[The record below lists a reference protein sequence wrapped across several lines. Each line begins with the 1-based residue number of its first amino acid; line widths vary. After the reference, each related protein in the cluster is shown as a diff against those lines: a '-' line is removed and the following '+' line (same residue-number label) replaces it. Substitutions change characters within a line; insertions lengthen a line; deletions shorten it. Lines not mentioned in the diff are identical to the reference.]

1 MPDMHK
7 RLLQKLDP
15 KSDGAA
21 RDWVAIYDECSRIL
35 YEEIDYRM
43 EAAYAEE
50 FAANF
55 SEVPWVKVPA
65 IKRSL
70 LAPNVL
76 VMEYV
81 PGVLQPHR
89 NQLGVIRCINTSGYA
104 QRYPA
109 WLGSV
114 RAEMLNHS

>member
-1 MPDMHK
+1 M
-7 RLLQKLDP
+7 QKLDP

-43 EAAYAEE
+43 EANYAQE

-55 SEVPWVKVPA
+55 AEVPWVKVPA
-65 IKRSL
+65 IERSL

-81 PGVLQPHR
+81 PGL
-89 NQLGVIRCINTSGYA
+89 LI
-104 QRYPA
+104 
-109 WLGSV
+109 LFL
-114 RAEMLNHS
+114 E

>member
-1 MPDMHK
+1 M
-7 RLLQKLDP
+7 QKLDP

-43 EAAYAEE
+43 EANYAQE

-55 SEVPWVKVPA
+55 AEVPWVKVPT
-65 IKRSL
+65 IETSL

-81 PGVLQPHR
+81 PGALRLSFTQIDCALLFRVM
-89 NQLGVIRCINTSGYA
+89 GCA
-104 QRYPA
+104 A
-109 WLGSV
+109 
-114 RAEMLNHS
+114 